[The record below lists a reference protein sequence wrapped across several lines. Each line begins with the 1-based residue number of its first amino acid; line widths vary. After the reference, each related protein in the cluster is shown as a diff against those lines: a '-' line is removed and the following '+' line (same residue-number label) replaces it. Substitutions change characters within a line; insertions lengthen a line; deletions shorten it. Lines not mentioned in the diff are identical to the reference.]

1 MEQLTPKSKI
11 KFELAQ
17 FVTILVFVFWL
28 WTAWASL
35 NAKQVLILSKLDE
48 VALFQKE
55 RVISADAKHL
65 VIDKNFAWVLP
76 TVHTLAVRA
85 GLE

>member
-35 NAKQVLILSKLDE
+35 NAKQVLILTKIEELS
-48 VALFQKE
+48 VTQKE
-55 RVISADAKHL
+55 MVATRDSQHNLLDSQL
-65 VIDKNFAWVLP
+65 AWLTP
-76 TVHTLAVRA
+76 TVHTIARKL